1 LICRLYHKQLSAY
14 LDGELPTTRAARL
27 EAHLRVCP
35 HCRGE
40 LDSMVGIADRVRAA
54 SRELT
59 VSQDFDQRVLRAVG
73 YLQVYPTRTVQR
85 PSLRSVA
92 LVLAALAALL
102 GMMWHYLLRPPVPE
116 PAPQPG
122 AAMVAP
128 APIAPGTP
136 PSPGQQ
142 RER

>member
-1 LICRLYHKQLSAY
+1 MICRLYQRQLSAY

-59 VSQDFDQRVLRAVG
+59 VGQDFDQRVLRAVG
-73 YLQVYPTRTVQR
+73 YLQTDQIQTVR
-85 PSLRSVA
+85 RSPLRSVL
-92 LVLAALAALL
+92 LVVMALAALL
-102 GMMWHYLLRPPVPE
+102 GMMWHYLWRPPLPE

-122 AAMVAP
+122 AAIVAP
-128 APIAPGTP
+128 APIAPNTP

>member
-1 LICRLYHKQLSAY
+1 LICRLYQKQLSAY

-27 EAHLRVCP
+27 EAHLRVCT

-54 SRELT
+54 SREMT

-73 YLQVYPTRTVQR
+73 YLQAYPTRTVQR
-85 PSLRSVA
+85 PSLRSVV

-102 GMMWHYLLRPPVPE
+102 GMMWHYLWRPPAPE

-128 APIAPGTP
+128 APVAPGTP
-136 PSPGQQ
+136 PSPGEQ

>member
-1 LICRLYHKQLSAY
+1 
-14 LDGELPTTRAARL
+14 
-27 EAHLRVCP
+27 
-35 HCRGE
+35 
-40 LDSMVGIADRVRAA
+40 MVGIADRVRAA

>member
-1 LICRLYHKQLSAY
+1 MICRLYQRQLSAY

-27 EAHLRVCP
+27 EAHLRVCT

-40 LDSMVGIADRVRAA
+40 LNSMVGIADRVRAA

-73 YLQVYPTRTVQR
+73 YLRAEPVQTVR
-85 PSLRSVA
+85 RSRLRSVV
-92 LVLAALAALL
+92 LVLMALAALL
-102 GMMWHYLLRPPVPE
+102 GMMWYYLWRPPLPE
-116 PAPQPG
+116 VAPQPG

-128 APIAPGTP
+128 APNAPGAP

-142 RER
+142 RAR